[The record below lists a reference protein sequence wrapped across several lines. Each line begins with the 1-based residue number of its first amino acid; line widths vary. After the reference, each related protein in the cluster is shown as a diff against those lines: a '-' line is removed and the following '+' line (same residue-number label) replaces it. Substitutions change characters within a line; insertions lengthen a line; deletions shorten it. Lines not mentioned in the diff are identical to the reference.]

1 MTQPAADVASV
12 AASIAADAPVP
23 TTSGLPSITGAG
35 GDPSPEQLNEPANA
49 AGADVDSAGV
59 KWDPAIHS
67 PGKSRKLDGTW
78 RAKKGASGAK
88 AVLPAA
94 PPPPPGPPPHLSDA
108 QALVNLVTG
117 VCTSFFGEDWKPGIE
132 EHAGMTEGT
141 RQTLEHYGGFAMPP
155 WAAMGIAF
163 LMYGASRFHLK
174 STKNRLA
181 PIGAKISS
189 FWKGL
194 RAGAARKMAAPA
206 SAAKS
211 DKVAQPATASNFN
224 GIPADAGFDT
234 GRRAL

>member
-1 MTQPAADVASV
+1 MSGSAADVSEV
-12 AASIAADAPVP
+12 AASIAADAPAP
-23 TTSGLPSITGAG
+23 TTSGLPSITGG
-35 GDPSPEQLNEPANA
+35 GNDPAPGNLNEPANEL
-49 AGADVDSAGV
+49 GDEVDSQGV

-67 PGKSRKLDGTW
+67 PGKSKKLDGTW
-78 RAKKGASGAK
+78 RAKKGASAAK

-117 VCTSFFGEDWKPGIE
+117 VCTSFFGEDWKPAPE

-181 PIGAKISS
+181 PIGAKITAM
-189 FWKGL
+189 WKGV

-206 SAAKS
+206 TAAKP
-211 DKVAQPATASNFN
+211 DKVEQPAA
-224 GIPADAGFDT
+224 PATILGHPVDIDINKA
-234 GRRAL
+234 RRPI

>member
-1 MTQPAADVASV
+1 MSGPAADVASV

-35 GDPSPEQLNEPANA
+35 PEANPGTLNEPANES
-49 AGADVDSAGV
+49 GGDVDSSGV
-59 KWDPAIHS
+59 KWDAAIHS
-67 PGKSRKLDGTW
+67 PGKSKKLDGTW
-78 RAKKGASGAK
+78 RAKKGSSGAK
-88 AVLPAA
+88 AVLPSA

-117 VCTSFFGEDWKPGIE
+117 VCTSFFGEDWKPGLE

-141 RQTLEHYGGFAMPP
+141 RQTLEHYGGFNMPP

-181 PIGAKISS
+181 PIGAKISN
-189 FWKGL
+189 FWKGI
-194 RAGAARKMAAPA
+194 RAKSARKMASPT

-211 DKVAQPATASNFN
+211 DKVAAPPASNFN
-224 GIPADAGFDT
+224 GIPADVGFEAGK
-234 GRRAL
+234 RAI